1 MGIAIFVAV
10 IVIIFA
16 ITYGIIDEE
25 PGMAFG
31 ISLAGLLFGV
41 LVFLICSLWSDRIP
55 QEECIIN
62 EINVPIVALQ
72 DNMAVDGNFILGCG
86 GVKGE
91 MYYYFMRNTD
101 KGYQMDS
108 IKASTVYICETND
121 IQPHYSIFRIAG
133 FKHWWTYILNTP
145 GICINR
151 TLYVPTNTIYQAYNI
166 DMK

>member
-10 IVIIFA
+10 IVIVFA
-16 ITYGIIDEE
+16 ITYGIIDDE

-31 ISLAGLLFGV
+31 MSFAGLLLGV
-41 LVFLICSLWSDRIP
+41 IVLLLCSLWSHLVP

-72 DNMAVDGNFILGCG
+72 DNMTVDGNFVLGCG
-86 GVKGE
+86 GVHGE
-91 MYYYFMRNTD
+91 MHYYFMETTD

-108 IKASTVYICETND
+108 VKASTVYVRETD
-121 IQPHYSIFRIAG
+121 YDQPHYSVSRITG
-133 FKHWWTYILNTP
+133 FKHWWTYILNVP
-145 GICINR
+145 GVVVNR
-151 TLYVPTNTIYQAYNI
+151 TLYVPTDTIYQAYSI